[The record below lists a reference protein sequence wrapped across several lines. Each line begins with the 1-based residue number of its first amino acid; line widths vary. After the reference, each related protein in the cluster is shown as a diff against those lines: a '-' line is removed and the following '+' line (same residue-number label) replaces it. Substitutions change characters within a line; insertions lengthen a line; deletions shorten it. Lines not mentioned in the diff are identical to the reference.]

1 MTDENIIC
9 LYWDRNED
17 AILETSR
24 KYGHYC
30 YTIAYNILYNNEDSE
45 ECVNDTY
52 NRAWNSMPPQRPS
65 ILSAFL
71 GKITRNISLNRY
83 KESHAQKRTGDQFA
97 VVLDELGEIASGTA
111 GPEKMTEEGEFTKA
125 VNDFLS
131 GLPKDKRVMFV
142 RRYWY
147 SDDIGTIAGRLGIPE
162 NNVSVALRRIRIK
175 LGEYLTERGFDL

>member
-1 MTDENIIC
+1 MTDVDIIS

-24 KYGHYC
+24 KYGNYC

-52 NRAWNSMPPQRPS
+52 NKAWNTMPPQRPS
-65 ILSAFL
+65 LLSAFL

-83 KESHAQKRTGDQFA
+83 KENNAQKRSGNRFA
-97 VVLDELGEIASGTA
+97 VVLDELAELASQDP
-111 GPEKMTEEGEFTKA
+111 GPEENVIEGELTKA
-125 VNDFLS
+125 VNSFLAS
-131 GLPKDKRVMFV
+131 LPKDKRVMFV
-142 RRYWY
+142 RRYFY
-147 SDDIGTIAGRLGIPE
+147 ADDIGAIAKRMNVPE

-175 LGEYLTERGFDL
+175 MQEYLTERGFEL